1 MALSQ
6 PSTFMTAESEEGEP
20 MKHAHIK
27 LAAVPFACL
36 VIMLAGCGGGGGGDS
51 ASTSASASP
60 GTSPGTSPATP
71 TAPSSPAPAPA
82 AATSS
87 AMLSGT
93 TDPGPG
99 IGKDG
104 DYYLNTVTWMMFGPK
119 ANGVWPAGVSL
130 AGPGG
135 NTGAAGNT
143 ILSGSVDPTDGVGN
157 NGDYYINTSTSTLFG
172 PKANGTWPAGVPLG
186 STTGSP
192 PPSGGAVLTGAGAP
206 DNSLGNNGDYY
217 LDTSTWTLY
226 GPKADGVWPAGVTL
240 TGGSGSG
247 TGGTGGTGGTTVG
260 NGGHVLYGSGA
271 PTDDIGENGDFYFDT
286 TTWTMY
292 GPKQDGKW
300 PATGVTM
307 ANGTV
312 YNGNFN
318 VPDTLSRGRYA
329 MTGAGGA
336 VPLPSDFGVVIPYD
350 CTRVALTASTLGKV
364 QGTLDISVYKVSG
377 ASAAVT
383 LTAVNGLSCKI
394 TNGQQSCSKEV
405 PAGTV
410 THGDKLQ
417 VQVDNNQA
425 TDWGGLAVNLACIK

>member
-1 MALSQ
+1 
-6 PSTFMTAESEEGEP
+6 
-20 MKHAHIK
+20 MKRIHIK
-27 LAAVPFACL
+27 LAAVPLACL
-36 VIMLAGCGGGGGGDS
+36 VFTLTGCGGGGGGDS
-51 ASTSASASP
+51 SSTSAAASP
-60 GTSPGTSPATP
+60 GTSTSTSTPTSPAVP
-71 TAPSSPAPAPA
+71 GAPSAPAPV

-87 AMLSGT
+87 ALLSGT
-93 TDPGPG
+93 TDPGPE

-143 ILSGSVDPTDGVGN
+143 ILSGSVDPTASVGN
-157 NGDYYINTSTSTLFG
+157 DGDYYINTSTSTLFG

-186 STTGSP
+186 GNTSSP
-192 PPSGGAVLTGAGAP
+192 PPAGGAVLTGTGAP
-206 DNSLGNNGDYY
+206 DNGIGNNGDYY

-226 GPKADGVWPAGVTL
+226 GPKVDGVWPAGVTL
-240 TGGSGSG
+240 TGQTGSG

-260 NGGHVLYGSGA
+260 GGGHILYGSGA
-271 PTDDIGENGDFYFDT
+271 PTDDIGVDGDFYFDT

-350 CTRVALTASTLGKV
+350 CTRVTLTASTLGKV
-364 QGTLDISVYKVSG
+364 QGTLDISVYKVTGSG
-377 ASAAVT
+377 ASAT
-383 LTAVNGLSCKI
+383 LTPVKDLSCKV
-394 TNGQQSCSKEV
+394 TNGQQNCSQALTTGAV
-405 PAGTV
+405 I
-410 THGDKLQ
+410 HGDKLQ
-417 VQVDNNQA
+417 VEVDNNQA

>member
-1 MALSQ
+1 
-6 PSTFMTAESEEGEP
+6 
-20 MKHAHIK
+20 MKNAHIK

-36 VIMLAGCGGGGGGDS
+36 VITLAGCGGGGGGDS
-51 ASTSASASP
+51 PSTSAAASP
-60 GTSPGTSPATP
+60 GTSTGTSPGTSTGTSPGTATTP
-71 TAPSSPAPAPA
+71 TTPAPA
-82 AATSS
+82 AATTS

-93 TDPGPG
+93 TDPGPE

-135 NTGAAGNT
+135 NTGAAGST
-143 ILSGSVDPTDGVGN
+143 ILSGSVDPTDSVGN

-186 STTGSP
+186 SATGTP
-192 PPSGGAVLTGAGAP
+192 PPSGGTVLSGTGAPA
-206 DNSLGNNGDYY
+206 NSLGNNGDYY

-226 GPKADGVWPAGVTL
+226 GPKADGVWPAGVSL
-240 TGGSGSG
+240 VGQSGGSGGTGGSGGS
-247 TGGTGGTGGTTVG
+247 GGTTVG

-271 PTDDIGENGDFYFDT
+271 PTDDIGVNGDFYFDT

-300 PATGVTM
+300 PTTGVTM

-318 VPDTLSRGRYA
+318 VPDTLIRGRYA

-336 VPLPSDFGVVIPYD
+336 VALPSDFGVVIPYD
-350 CTRVALTASTLGKV
+350 CTRVTLTASTLGKV
-364 QGTLDISVYKVSG
+364 QGTLDISVHKVSG
-377 ASAAVT
+377 SGASVVLAQVSD
-383 LTAVNGLSCKI
+383 LSCKI
-394 TNGQQSCSKEV
+394 TNGLQNCSKEAL
-405 PAGTV
+405 AGTV

>member
-1 MALSQ
+1 
-6 PSTFMTAESEEGEP
+6 
-20 MKHAHIK
+20 
-27 LAAVPFACL
+27 
-36 VIMLAGCGGGGGGDS
+36 
-51 ASTSASASP
+51 
-60 GTSPGTSPATP
+60 
-71 TAPSSPAPAPA
+71 
-82 AATSS
+82 
-87 AMLSGT
+87 MLSGT
-93 TDPGPG
+93 TDPGPE

-135 NTGAAGNT
+135 NTGAAGST

-186 STTGSP
+186 SATGSP

-206 DNSLGNNGDYY
+206 ANSLGNNGDYY
-217 LDTSTWTLY
+217 LDTTTWTLY
-226 GPKADGVWPAGVTL
+226 GPKADGAWPAGVTL
-240 TGGSGSG
+240 TSGSGGSGG
-247 TGGTGGTGGTTVG
+247 MGGTGGTGGTTVG

-271 PTDDIGENGDFYFDT
+271 PTDNIGENGDFYFDT

-300 PATGVTM
+300 PTSGVTM

-318 VPDTLSRGRYA
+318 VPDSLSRGRYA

-350 CTRVALTASTLGKV
+350 CTRVTLTASTLGKV
-364 QGTLDISVYKVSG
+364 QGTLDISVHKVTGSG
-377 ASAAVT
+377 ASVT
-383 LTAVNGLSCKI
+383 LTPVKDLSCKV
-394 TNGQQSCSKEV
+394 TNGQQSCSQEV
-405 PAGTV
+405 AAGTV

>member
-1 MALSQ
+1 
-6 PSTFMTAESEEGEP
+6 
-20 MKHAHIK
+20 MKRNHMK

-36 VIMLAGCGGGGGGDS
+36 AITLAACGGGGGGDS
-51 ASTSASASP
+51 TSTSAAAGP
-60 GTSPGTSPATP
+60 GTSTATTP
-71 TAPSSPAPAPA
+71 TAPTSPAAPAPA

-143 ILSGSVDPTDGVGN
+143 ILSGSVDPTASVGN

-186 STTGSP
+186 SGTGSP
-192 PPSGGAVLTGAGAP
+192 PPSGGTVLSGTGVP

-226 GPKADGVWPAGVTL
+226 GPKANGVWPAGVTL
-240 TGGSGSG
+240 VSQSGGSGG
-247 TGGTGGTGGTTVG
+247 TSGTGGTGGTTVG
-260 NGGHVLYGSGA
+260 NGGHVLYGTGA
-271 PTDDIGENGDFYFDT
+271 PTDDIGVNGDFYFDT

-300 PATGVTM
+300 PTSGVTM

-318 VPDTLSRGRYA
+318 VPDSLSRGRYA

-336 VPLPSDFGVVIPYD
+336 VALPSDFGVVIPYD
-350 CTRVALTASTLGKV
+350 CTRVTLTASTLGKV
-364 QGTLDISVYKVSG
+364 QGTLDISVHKVTGSG
-377 ASAAVT
+377 ASVT
-383 LTAVNGLSCKI
+383 LTPVKDLSCKV
-394 TNGQQSCSKEV
+394 TNGQQTCSQEV
-405 PAGTV
+405 TAGTI

-425 TDWGGLAVNLACIK
+425 TDWGGLTVNLACIK